1 MSTMLYQSTLD
12 AVGEETVKFATHRVL
27 LSVCLATCSASAFGN
42 SGAEDSSLTLS
53 LLVPLVVIAAAAAA
67 ATWFLRRWKGSL
79 GRRDGPLQLVHV
91 IALGPRERLALVKIG
106 ARYLVVGITGQQ
118 INTLAEVA
126 DRDVITPEPPP

>member
-12 AVGEETVKFATHRVL
+12 AVGEETVKFATHRVM
-27 LSVCLATCSASAFGN
+27 LSVGLATFSASAFGN
-42 SGAEDSSLTLS
+42 SSAEDSSLGFS
-53 LLVPLVVIAAAAAA
+53 LLVPLLVIVGAAAA

-91 IALGPRERLALVKIG
+91 IALGPRERIALVKVG
-106 ARYLVVGITGQQ
+106 ARHLVVGITGQH

-126 DRDVITPEPPP
+126 DKDVITPEPPA

>member
-1 MSTMLYQSTLD
+1 MLYQSTLD

-27 LSVCLATCSASAFGN
+27 LSVGLATFSASAFGN
-42 SGAEDSSLTLS
+42 SSAEDSSLTLS

-79 GRRDGPLQLVHV
+79 ARRDGPLQLVHV
-91 IALGPRERLALVKIG
+91 IVLGPRERMALVKVG

-118 INTLAEVA
+118 INTLAEVG
-126 DRDVITPEPPP
+126 DQDVITPEPPP

>member
-12 AVGEETVKFATHRVL
+12 AVGEETVKFATHRVM
-27 LSVCLATCSASAFGN
+27 LSVGLATFSASAFGN
-42 SGAEDSSLTLS
+42 SSAEDSSLGFS
-53 LLVPLVVIAAAAAA
+53 LLVPLIVIVGAAAA

-91 IALGPRERLALVKIG
+91 IALGPRERIALVQVG
-106 ARYLVVGITGQQ
+106 ARYLVVGITGQH

-126 DRDVITPEPPP
+126 DKDVITPEPPA